1 MNSIETINKDWDFVI
16 GIEVHVQLET
26 KSKMFSTCE
35 YTYDK
40 DPNTLTCP
48 TSLGLPGALPSIN
61 EKAIDF
67 AIQFGSA
74 VNANIHS
81 SFSLPE
87 NIIFIPIFQK
97 DIKYLNLINLL

>member
-1 MNSIETINKDWDFVI
+1 LNNIEKINKDWDFVI

-35 YTYDK
+35 YSYDQ
-40 DPNTLTCP
+40 DVNTLTCP

-67 AIQFGSA
+67 AIKFGSA
-74 VNANIHS
+74 VGAKVHS
-81 SFSLPE
+81 SFSFSRKHYFYPDLP
-87 NIIFIPIFQK
+87 K
-97 DIKYLNLINLL
+97 G